1 MTGPRRSSLLGGL
14 AFLVFVAVAAAGA
27 LVLGKRAAEG
37 PNEQIAPPVR
47 GLPQTPD
54 YHALY
59 VDPED
64 ARRLLLGTH
73 VGMYESRDGGAT
85 WVTGALSGDDAM
97 TIVSA
102 PGGALWVAGHNVLAR
117 SDDDGLTWSDVR
129 PEGLPHLDLHGFAV
143 DPRGWLYAA
152 AAGQGLYRS
161 TDGGATFE
169 EVSKE
174 VGSGVYGLVAY
185 EDGTLLA
192 AEPGGGMQRSPDG
205 GKTWST
211 ALPAAVVRVAA
222 DPSQPRVVLATGE
235 RIWRSE
241 DKGATWKEGFGPGA
255 SFEPVAWGAEV
266 PSVAFTIAPETRT
279 LYRSE
284 DAGESWEPVR

>member
-1 MTGPRRSSLLGGL
+1 MTGSRRSSLIGGL
-14 AFLVFVAVAAAGA
+14 AFLVFVAVAAVGA

-37 PNEQIAPPVR
+37 PNAQVAPPAR

-59 VDPED
+59 VDPDD

-73 VGMYESRDGGAT
+73 VGMYESRDGGVT
-85 WVTGALSGDDAM
+85 WVTGALAGNDAM
-97 TIVSA
+97 NIVRA
-102 PGGALWVAGHNVLAR
+102 PNGALWVAGHNVLAR

-143 DPRGWLYAA
+143 DPRGRLYAA

-169 EVSKE
+169 EVSEE

-192 AEPGGGMQRSPDG
+192 AEPSGGLKRSTDG
-205 GKTWST
+205 GETWSN
-211 ALPAAVVRVAA
+211 ALAASVVRVAV
-222 DPSQPRVVLATGE
+222 DPSQPQVVLATGE

-241 DKGATWKEGFGPGA
+241 DRGATWKEGFEPG
-255 SFEPVAWGAEV
+255 SGFEPVAWAADAPG
-266 PSVAFTIAPETRT
+266 VAFTIAPETRT
-279 LYRSE
+279 LYRSD
-284 DAGESWEPVR
+284 DAGKTWKPVS